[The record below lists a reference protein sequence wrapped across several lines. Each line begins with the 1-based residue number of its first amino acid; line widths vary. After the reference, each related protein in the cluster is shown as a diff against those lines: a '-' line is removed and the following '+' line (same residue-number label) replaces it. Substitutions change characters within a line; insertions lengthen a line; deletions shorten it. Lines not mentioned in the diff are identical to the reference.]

1 MKRLRFRKGAVLI
14 TVLALTMSTAIVVAG
29 VLSYTSY
36 ATRATEMAIGRDLCR
51 LAAQGE
57 IELAKTAIYN
67 VYRAT
72 VGAGAKVITAS
83 IVNSNKAKKAPSAFD
98 WFEAYSGTTAKR
110 TIGTGDTSIT
120 FDESVDVNGCTVRT
134 RIGRVDHPS
143 GAQYADVTIVAEAVR
158 RNPGGSRSIS
168 TIMETFRFAQQRSM
182 VFNYAYFVNNYGW
195 FEGSGGVANGD
206 VRANGNMY
214 LDSRCLINGH
224 VYASK
229 NAELGVN
236 GDITNYGKMD
246 SERDYKKKS

>member
-83 IVNSNKAKKAPSAFD
+83 IVNSNKAKLVANFFISDF
-98 WFEAYSGTTAKR
+98 T
-110 TIGTGDTSIT
+110 
-120 FDESVDVNGCTVRT
+120 
-134 RIGRVDHPS
+134 
-143 GAQYADVTIVAEAVR
+143 VAECS
-158 RNPGGSRSIS
+158 N
-168 TIMETFRFAQQRSM
+168 
-182 VFNYAYFVNNYGW
+182 
-195 FEGSGGVANGD
+195 
-206 VRANGNMY
+206 
-214 LDSRCLINGH
+214 LI
-224 VYASK
+224 
-229 NAELGVN
+229 
-236 GDITNYGKMD
+236 
-246 SERDYKKKS
+246 KKSI